1 MAATTPPLSL
11 GEILDR
17 TVQLYRRNFLLLLGI
32 SFLPAAID
40 VLITGSGSIF
50 LTSQAPQLQTS
61 PSVQTF
67 FTFFGAIAGFLL
79 IGLPLLVAIFSIALS
94 ALNFTAFQRSHGVE
108 VTIREAYTYAFRH
121 LWRYLGIFALQLL
134 FAAIIPS
141 AVFAGIVFIGAMLSA
156 LVATS
161 GAGPVFAIIAV
172 ILAVILVIALIVAAI
187 SVWLRFCLAFP
198 VCVTEQTRVWP
209 SLQRSNRLTKGSRG
223 RIFVMY
229 LLVVILT
236 MVAFYAL
243 DLPVQIL
250 LKLTVFKSTEMMALL
265 SKPPLLLQVVN
276 LFISFLERSFVMPI
290 YAIALVLFYND
301 QRTRQEGYDIEL
313 LMAQAGLFN
322 LPPQI
327 PAQPVPSS
335 EPFAEPTTGFTVS
348 PSAESDLESP
358 NSPPAS
364 AQQPA
369 TLLEPL
375 PSTDAEASSPA
386 RPHQDAPTQEF
397 PASKSP
403 APESSVLES
412 LAPESPT
419 QDAPGA

>member
-17 TVQLYRRNFLLLLGI
+17 TVQLYRRNFPLLLGI
-32 SFLPAAID
+32 SFLPAAVD

-67 FTFFGAIAGFLL
+67 VAFFGAIAGFLF
-79 IGLPLLVAIFSIALS
+79 IGIPLLAAIFSLALS
-94 ALNFTAFQRSHGVE
+94 ALNYTAFQRSHGVA
-108 VTIREAYTYAFRH
+108 VTIREAYAYAFRH

-134 FAAIIPS
+134 FAAVIPC
-141 AVFAGIVFIGAMLSA
+141 AVFAGLIFIGAMLSTLA
-156 LVATS
+156 ATS
-161 GAGPVFAIIAV
+161 GAGPALA
-172 ILAVILVIALIVAAI
+172 ILAGILAFVLVIALIVAAVSI
-187 SVWLRFCLAFP
+187 WLRFCLAFP

-229 LLVVILT
+229 LLVFVLT
-236 MVAFYAL
+236 VVAYYAL
-243 DLPVQIL
+243 DLPVQII

-265 SKPPLLLQVVN
+265 SKPPLLMQVVN

-322 LPPQI
+322 
-327 PAQPVPSS
+327 VP
-335 EPFAEPTTGFTVS
+335 
-348 PSAESDLESP
+348 
-358 NSPPAS
+358 
-364 AQQPA
+364 
-369 TLLEPL
+369 
-375 PSTDAEASSPA
+375 ASSPA
-386 RPHQDAPTQEF
+386 LLTTAQEAAVDAPISPAATEEQPVPPPEPTHFTEFNGAHPAPPQETPAQEF
-397 PASKSP
+397 PAHE
-403 APESSVLES
+403 APE
-412 LAPESPT
+412 A
-419 QDAPGA
+419 

>member
-61 PSVQTF
+61 PSVQAF

-79 IGLPLLVAIFSIALS
+79 IGLPLLVAIFSVALS
-94 ALNFTAFQRSHGVE
+94 ALNLTAFQRSHGVE
-108 VTIREAYTYAFRH
+108 VTIREAYAYAFRH

-134 FAAIIPS
+134 FAAVIPS

-161 GAGPVFAIIAV
+161 GAGPAFAILAG
-172 ILAVILVIALIVAAI
+172 ILAVVLVIALIVAAI
-187 SVWLRFCLAFP
+187 SIWLRFCLAFP

-229 LLVVILT
+229 LLVFILT

-322 LPPQI
+322 VPPPI
-327 PAQPVPSS
+327 PAQPIPSP
-335 EPFAEPTTGFTVS
+335 EPFAEPTTEFTASFTAVPAS
-348 PSAESDLESP
+348 ESP
-358 NSPPAS
+358 DSPPA
-364 AQQPA
+364 PA
-369 TLLEPL
+369 KEPFTLLEPL
-375 PSTDAEASSPA
+375 PAADHEIAPPA
-386 RPHQDAPTQEF
+386 RPHDEAPARDF
-397 PASKSP
+397 PASESP

-412 LAPESPT
+412 PT